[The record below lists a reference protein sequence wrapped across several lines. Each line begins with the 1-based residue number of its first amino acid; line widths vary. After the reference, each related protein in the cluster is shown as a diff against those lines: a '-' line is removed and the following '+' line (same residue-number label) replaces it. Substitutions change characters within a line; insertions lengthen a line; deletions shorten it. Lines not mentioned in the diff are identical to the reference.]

1 MKTIEAQ
8 LIDFKKDIV
17 EFRPRPGLFTSDTF
31 RYADGK
37 WIPDD
42 GEYDTAFIC
51 MNAKLVENKGYK
63 VCLYFEPP
71 YRKNIRWSWCDGH
84 WSATDERHPDGN
96 AWHYMLVPGTNVWGE
111 WERHRHPNEVAKES
125 GFEWMRG
132 NGGCNGVA
140 ICLKPTDQH
149 IQEGLARIKG
159 SGHVIAPPA
168 KPVCMYCSSPKQL
181 ASGLDQI
188 ACLVKRHIMNSPH
201 RPDAEDELRVLVN
214 RAIKEA

>member
-96 AWHYMLVPGTNVWGE
+96 AWHYMLVPGTNVLGDWD
-111 WERHRHPNEVAKES
+111 RYRHPNVVAKES
-125 GFEWMRG
+125 GFERML
-132 NGGCNGVA
+132 NLANCCNGAA
-140 ICLKPTDQH
+140 IELKPDDRH
-149 IQEGLARIKG
+149 IKDGLARIKG
-159 SGHVIAPPA
+159 SGDVIVPPS
-168 KPVCMYCSSPKQL
+168 KSLCMYCSDPIR
-181 ASGLDQI
+181 LDRELQSI
-188 ACLVKRHIMNSPH
+188 ETMIKRHVASSPD
-201 RPDAEDELRVLVN
+201 RSNALANVEDLVS
-214 RAIKEA
+214 RLMDE